1 MHLLR
6 RFSSERELI
15 NNPHASV
22 GKRYDAHK
30 FHFISVRNPV
40 DQYLSLYAFGCGG
53 VGTLYNKMR
62 KAGYDHL
69 YNGTWAGFRNW
80 IDLIL
85 DPENRRFLVAENREY
100 EASHTL
106 LGVQSFRFLQLALQH
121 PTDALAA
128 CKNRDDI
135 RNLHS
140 SKSIV
145 NYTIRHEA
153 FDSDF
158 ETLLTTKIPHAIS
171 DVNAA
176 IDFIKTAPRIN
187 TSDRFDRYEAGGG
200 LGRIRRQRLQDREWL
215 LSELFG
221 Y

>member
-1 MHLLR
+1 MHEFETFVYLDLQKTGSTFIMHLLR

-100 EASHTL
+100 EARSEERRV
-106 LGVQSFRFLQLALQH
+106 GKE
-121 PTDALAA
+121 
-128 CKNRDDI
+128 C
-135 RNLHS
+135 S
-140 SKSIV
+140 SRWS
-145 NYTIRHEA
+145 
-153 FDSDF
+153 
-158 ETLLTTKIPHAIS
+158 P
-171 DVNAA
+171 
-176 IDFIKTAPRIN
+176 
-187 TSDRFDRYEAGGG
+187 
-200 LGRIRRQRLQDREWL
+200 
-215 LSELFG
+215 
-221 Y
+221 